1 MFGFLFGSK
10 HKRVINRISKT
21 VDQINSL
28 ESSLEQLNADDL
40 LAKSNEL
47 RDQVRSGEALE
58 KVLPQAFALVR
69 ESSKRNLGLRHYD
82 CQLVGGVILNEGKIA
97 EMATGEGK
105 TLVATLPCYLNALTG
120 KGVYVITVNEYLAER
135 DANWMR
141 PLFEGLGLTVS
152 HVVPNQSFEEKK
164 NAYQA
169 DVVYITNNE
178 AGFDYLRDNMA
189 MDKAH
194 KMQKDLFFAVVDE
207 VDSILIDEARTPL
220 VISGVA
226 EDNSEI
232 YKKIGQII
240 PRLKQEEF
248 DLETGDVFVEGDF
261 QIDEKVR
268 SAELTEKGHENV
280 ERLLVHNGL
289 LKEDDSL
296 YASENLKLLN
306 MVQSSLRAFN
316 LFEKNTDYLV
326 QNGQVVLIDTNT
338 GRALPG
344 RRLSDGV
351 HQALELKENVNIQ
364 VESQTLAST
373 TFQNFFRLFD
383 KLSGMTGT
391 AETEAQEFEEIYSLE
406 TIVIPT
412 NLPMIRD
419 DKEDKIYLTLE
430 EKYDALVEEIEKI
443 NSTGAPILVGTIS
456 VETSELISSKLKQR
470 KIEHNVLNA
479 KQHEREA
486 EIISQAG
493 AQNAVTIATN
503 MAGRGTDIVLG
514 GNEKDASFREKVLS
528 LEGLHVIGTERHE
541 SRRVDNQ
548 LRGRSGRQGDPGSSQ
563 FFLSLEDSLMKI
575 FAPERVKNLMQSIGG
590 MKKGESIE
598 HRMLTGAIERAQ
610 RRVEG
615 RNFDLR
621 KRILEFDDVL
631 NEQRQVIY
639 SQREEI
645 LQEDDLTELIDSMRF
660 NEIADLVY
668 SFLPPSS
675 VESQWQ
681 TDKLKNSLSSD
692 FAFEFDPAQFL
703 DDEKNNQDTLIDEI
717 VSQLKNKY
725 LEKRIEYSE
734 VLPGLEK
741 QIVLQVIDISWKNH
755 INALEYLRQN
765 IGFRSYA
772 GKDPRLEYKRE
783 AFEMFEGLLTNIN
796 SEAIKFLSKIQINKE
811 EQTAQESSVIKNTI
825 SHKEEI
831 QSAFDSPQEQVN
843 KNKSEPNEEFSGNR
857 RMRRLQAK
865 AKRKKKI
872 DYERS

>member
-28 ESSLEQLNADDL
+28 EPSLEQLNADDL

-430 EKYDALVEEIEKI
+430 EKYDALVEEIEQI

-528 LEGLHVIGTERHE
+528 LGGLHVIGTERHE

-692 FAFEFDPAQFL
+692 FAFEFDPVQFL

-796 SEAIKFLSKIQINKE
+796 AEAIKFLSKIQINKE

-865 AKRKKKI
+865 AKRKKRK
-872 DYERS
+872 

>member
-28 ESSLEQLNADDL
+28 EPSLEQLNADDL

-528 LEGLHVIGTERHE
+528 LGGLHVIGTERHE

-783 AFEMFEGLLTNIN
+783 AFEMFEGLLTSIN
-796 SEAIKFLSKIQINKE
+796 AEAIKFLSKIQINKE

-843 KNKSEPNEEFSGNR
+843 KNKSESNEEFSGNR

-865 AKRKKKI
+865 AKRKKRK
-872 DYERS
+872 

>member
-28 ESSLEQLNADDL
+28 ESSFEQLNADDL

-47 RDQVRSGEALE
+47 KDQVRSGEALE

-82 CQLVGGVILNEGKIA
+82 CQLVGGVILNEGRIA

-248 DLETGDVFVEGDF
+248 DLETGDVFTEGDF

-419 DKEDKIYLTLE
+419 DKDDKIYLTLE
-430 EKYDALVEEIEKI
+430 EKYDALVEEIEQI

-528 LEGLHVIGTERHE
+528 LGGLHVIGTERHE

-660 NEIADLVY
+660 NEISDLVY

-692 FAFEFDPAQFL
+692 FAFEFDPVQFL
-703 DDEKNNQDTLIDEI
+703 DDEKNNQDNLIDEI

-796 SEAIKFLSKIQINKE
+796 AEAIKFLSKIQINKE
-811 EQTAQESSVIKNTI
+811 EQPTQESSVIKNTI

-865 AKRKKKI
+865 AKRKKRK
-872 DYERS
+872 

>member
-514 GNEKDASFREKVLS
+514 GNEKDASSREKVLS

-865 AKRKKKI
+865 AKRKKRK
-872 DYERS
+872 

>member
-1 MFGFLFGSK
+1 M
-10 HKRVINRISKT
+10 
-21 VDQINSL
+21 
-28 ESSLEQLNADDL
+28 
-40 LAKSNEL
+40 
-47 RDQVRSGEALE
+47 
-58 KVLPQAFALVR
+58 
-69 ESSKRNLGLRHYD
+69 
-82 CQLVGGVILNEGKIA
+82 
-97 EMATGEGK
+97 
-105 TLVATLPCYLNALTG
+105 
-120 KGVYVITVNEYLAER
+120 
-135 DANWMR
+135 
-141 PLFEGLGLTVS
+141 
-152 HVVPNQSFEEKK
+152 
-164 NAYQA
+164 A

-528 LEGLHVIGTERHE
+528 LGGLHVIGTERHE

-865 AKRKKKI
+865 AKRKKRK
-872 DYERS
+872 

>member
-28 ESSLEQLNADDL
+28 ESSFEQLNADDL

-47 RDQVRSGEALE
+47 KDQVRSGEALE

-248 DLETGDVFVEGDF
+248 DLETGDVFIEGDF

-419 DKEDKIYLTLE
+419 DKDDKIYLTLE

-443 NSTGAPILVGTIS
+443 NSSGAPILVGTIS

-528 LEGLHVIGTERHE
+528 LGGLHVIGTERHE

-660 NEIADLVY
+660 NEISDLVY

-692 FAFEFDPAQFL
+692 FAFEFDPVQFL
-703 DDEKNNQDTLIDEI
+703 DDEKNNQDNLIDEI

-796 SEAIKFLSKIQINKE
+796 AEAIKFLSKIQINKE
-811 EQTAQESSVIKNTI
+811 EQPTQESSVIKNTI

-865 AKRKKKI
+865 AKRKKRK
-872 DYERS
+872 

>member
-47 RDQVRSGEALE
+47 RDKVRSGEALE

-528 LEGLHVIGTERHE
+528 LGGLHVIGTERHE

-865 AKRKKKI
+865 AKRKKRK
-872 DYERS
+872 

>member
-430 EKYDALVEEIEKI
+430 EKYDALVEEIEQI

-493 AQNAVTIATN
+493 TQNAVTIATN

-514 GNEKDASFREKVLS
+514 GNEKDASCREKVLS

-796 SEAIKFLSKIQINKE
+796 AEAIKFLSKIQINKE

-825 SHKEEI
+825 SHKEEV

-865 AKRKKKI
+865 AKRKKRK
-872 DYERS
+872 

>member
-28 ESSLEQLNADDL
+28 ESSFEQLNADDL

-47 RDQVRSGEALE
+47 KDQVRSGEALE

-82 CQLVGGVILNEGKIA
+82 CQLVGGVILNEGRIA

-248 DLETGDVFVEGDF
+248 DLETGDVFTEGDF

-430 EKYDALVEEIEKI
+430 EKYDALVEEIEQI

-528 LEGLHVIGTERHE
+528 LGGLHVIGTERHE

-692 FAFEFDPAQFL
+692 FAFEFDPVQFL
-703 DDEKNNQDTLIDEI
+703 DDEKNNQDNLIDEI

-796 SEAIKFLSKIQINKE
+796 AEAIKFLSKIQINKE
-811 EQTAQESSVIKNTI
+811 EQPTQESSVIKNTI

-865 AKRKKKI
+865 AKRKKRK
-872 DYERS
+872 

>member
-28 ESSLEQLNADDL
+28 ESSFEQLNADDL

-248 DLETGDVFVEGDF
+248 DLETGDVFTEGDF

-419 DKEDKIYLTLE
+419 DKDDKIYLTLE
-430 EKYDALVEEIEKI
+430 EKYDALVEEIETI

-528 LEGLHVIGTERHE
+528 LGGLHVIGTERHE

-660 NEIADLVY
+660 NEISDLVY

-692 FAFEFDPAQFL
+692 FAFEFDPVQFL
-703 DDEKNNQDTLIDEI
+703 DDEKNNQDNLIDEI

-796 SEAIKFLSKIQINKE
+796 AEAIKFLSKIQINKE
-811 EQTAQESSVIKNTI
+811 EQPTQESSVIKNTI

-865 AKRKKKI
+865 AKRKKRK
-872 DYERS
+872 

>member
-28 ESSLEQLNADDL
+28 EPSLEQLNADDL

-58 KVLPQAFALVR
+58 KLLPQAFALVR

-430 EKYDALVEEIEKI
+430 EKYDALVEEIEQI

-514 GNEKDASFREKVLS
+514 GNEEDASFREKVLS
-528 LEGLHVIGTERHE
+528 LGGLHVIGTERHE

-796 SEAIKFLSKIQINKE
+796 AEAIKFLSKIQINKE

-831 QSAFDSPQEQVN
+831 QSAFDSPQEQIN

-865 AKRKKKI
+865 AKRKKRK
-872 DYERS
+872 

>member
-28 ESSLEQLNADDL
+28 ESSFEQLNADDL

-47 RDQVRSGEALE
+47 KDQVRSGEALE

-226 EDNSEI
+226 EDNSET

-419 DKEDKIYLTLE
+419 DKDDKIYLTLE
-430 EKYDALVEEIEKI
+430 EKYDALVEEIETI

-514 GNEKDASFREKVLS
+514 GNEKDASYREKVLS
-528 LEGLHVIGTERHE
+528 LGGLHVIGTERHE

-692 FAFEFDPAQFL
+692 FAFEFDPVQFL

-811 EQTAQESSVIKNTI
+811 EQPTQESSVIKNTI

-843 KNKSEPNEEFSGNR
+843 KNKSEPNEELSGNR

-865 AKRKKKI
+865 AKRKKRK
-872 DYERS
+872 

>member
-528 LEGLHVIGTERHE
+528 LGGLHVIGTERHE

-681 TDKLKNSLSSD
+681 TDKLKNALSSD

-865 AKRKKKI
+865 AKRKKRK
-872 DYERS
+872 

>member
-248 DLETGDVFVEGDF
+248 DLETGDVFIEGDF

-528 LEGLHVIGTERHE
+528 LGGLHVIGTERHE

-811 EQTAQESSVIKNTI
+811 EQTAQESSVMKNTI

-865 AKRKKKI
+865 AKRKKRK
-872 DYERS
+872 

>member
-28 ESSLEQLNADDL
+28 EPSLEQLNADDL

-248 DLETGDVFVEGDF
+248 DLETGDIFVEGDF

-430 EKYDALVEEIEKI
+430 EKYDALVEEIEQI

-528 LEGLHVIGTERHE
+528 LGGLHVIGTERHE

-660 NEIADLVY
+660 NEISDLVY
-668 SFLPPSS
+668 SFLQPSS

-865 AKRKKKI
+865 AKRKKRK
-872 DYERS
+872 

>member
-10 HKRVINRISKT
+10 HKRVISRISKT

-28 ESSLEQLNADDL
+28 ETSLEKLNTDDL

-47 RDQVRSGEALE
+47 RDQIRLGETLE
-58 KVLPQAFALVR
+58 KVLPQAYALVR

-141 PLFEGLGLTVS
+141 PLYEGLGLTVG
-152 HVVPNQSFEEKK
+152 HVIPNQSFEEKK

-189 MDKAH
+189 MDSAH

-220 VISGVA
+220 VISGIA

-240 PRLKQEEF
+240 PRLKKEEF
-248 DLETGDVFVEGDF
+248 DLESGDIFVEGDF

-306 MVQSSLRAFN
+306 MVQSTLRAFN

-351 HQALELKENVNIQ
+351 HQALELRENVNIQ

-391 AETEAQEFEEIYSLE
+391 AVTEAQEFEEIYSLE

-456 VETSELISSKLKQR
+456 VETSELISNKLGQK
-470 KIEHNVLNA
+470 KIKHNVLNA

-493 AQNAVTIATN
+493 AENAVTIATN

-514 GNEKDASFREKVLS
+514 GNENEASYREKVL
-528 LEGLHVIGTERHE
+528 LLGGLHVIGTERHE

-660 NEIADLVY
+660 NEISDLVY
-668 SFLPPSS
+668 LFLPPSS

-681 TDKLKNSLSSD
+681 TDKLKNALSSD

-725 LEKRIEYSE
+725 LDKRIEYSE

-741 QIVLQVIDISWKNH
+741 QIILQVIDISWKNH

-796 SEAIKFLSKIQINKE
+796 AEAIKFLSKVQINKE
-811 EQTAQESSVIKNTI
+811 EKATQTSSIIKNTI

-843 KNKSEPNEEFSGNR
+843 KNKSEQNEEFSGNR

-865 AKRKKKI
+865 AKRKK
-872 DYERS
+872 RR

>member
-47 RDQVRSGEALE
+47 KDQVRSGEALE

-419 DKEDKIYLTLE
+419 DKDDKIYLTLE
-430 EKYDALVEEIEKI
+430 EKYDALVEEIETI

-528 LEGLHVIGTERHE
+528 LGGLHVIGTERHE

-660 NEIADLVY
+660 NEISDLVY
-668 SFLPPSS
+668 SFLQPSS

-692 FAFEFDPAQFL
+692 FAFEFDPVQFL
-703 DDEKNNQDTLIDEI
+703 DDEKNNQDNLIDEI

-796 SEAIKFLSKIQINKE
+796 AEAIKFLSKIQINKE
-811 EQTAQESSVIKNTI
+811 EQPTQESSVIKNTI

-865 AKRKKKI
+865 AKRKKRK
-872 DYERS
+872 

>member
-28 ESSLEQLNADDL
+28 ESSFEQLNADDL

-47 RDQVRSGEALE
+47 KDQVRTGEALE

-248 DLETGDVFVEGDF
+248 DLETGDVFTEGDF

-419 DKEDKIYLTLE
+419 DKDDKIYLTLE
-430 EKYDALVEEIEKI
+430 EKYDALVEEIETI

-528 LEGLHVIGTERHE
+528 LGGLHVIGTERHE

-660 NEIADLVY
+660 NEISDLVY

-692 FAFEFDPAQFL
+692 FAFEFDPVQFL
-703 DDEKNNQDTLIDEI
+703 DDEKNNQDNLINEI

-796 SEAIKFLSKIQINKE
+796 AEAIKFLSKIQINKE

-865 AKRKKKI
+865 AKRKKRK
-872 DYERS
+872 

>member
-28 ESSLEQLNADDL
+28 ESSFEQLNADDL

-47 RDQVRSGEALE
+47 KDQVRSGEALE

-248 DLETGDVFVEGDF
+248 DLETGDVFTEGDF

-430 EKYDALVEEIEKI
+430 EKYDALVEEIETI

-528 LEGLHVIGTERHE
+528 LGGLHVIGTERHE

-660 NEIADLVY
+660 NEISDLVY
-668 SFLPPSS
+668 SFLQPSS

-692 FAFEFDPAQFL
+692 FAFEFDPVQFL
-703 DDEKNNQDTLIDEI
+703 DDEKNNQDNLIDEI

-843 KNKSEPNEEFSGNR
+843 KNKSEPNEELSGNR

-865 AKRKKKI
+865 AKRKKRK
-872 DYERS
+872 

>member
-28 ESSLEQLNADDL
+28 EPSLEQLNADDL

-47 RDQVRSGEALE
+47 RNQVRSGEALE
-58 KVLPQAFALVR
+58 KLLPQAFALVR

-430 EKYDALVEEIEKI
+430 EKYDALVEEIEQI

-514 GNEKDASFREKVLS
+514 GNEEDASFREKVLS
-528 LEGLHVIGTERHE
+528 LGGLHVIGTERHE

-796 SEAIKFLSKIQINKE
+796 AEAIKFLSKIQINKE

-865 AKRKKKI
+865 AKRKKRK
-872 DYERS
+872 

>member
-843 KNKSEPNEEFSGNR
+843 KNKSESNEEFSGNR

-865 AKRKKKI
+865 AKRKKRK
-872 DYERS
+872 

>member
-47 RDQVRSGEALE
+47 RDKVRSGEALE

-528 LEGLHVIGTERHE
+528 LGGLHVIGTERHE

-811 EQTAQESSVIKNTI
+811 EQSAQESSVIKNTI

-865 AKRKKKI
+865 AKRKKRK
-872 DYERS
+872 

>member
-58 KVLPQAFALVR
+58 KLLPQAFALVR

-675 VESQWQ
+675 VESQ
-681 TDKLKNSLSSD
+681 
-692 FAFEFDPAQFL
+692 
-703 DDEKNNQDTLIDEI
+703 
-717 VSQLKNKY
+717 
-725 LEKRIEYSE
+725 
-734 VLPGLEK
+734 
-741 QIVLQVIDISWKNH
+741 
-755 INALEYLRQN
+755 
-765 IGFRSYA
+765 
-772 GKDPRLEYKRE
+772 
-783 AFEMFEGLLTNIN
+783 
-796 SEAIKFLSKIQINKE
+796 
-811 EQTAQESSVIKNTI
+811 
-825 SHKEEI
+825 
-831 QSAFDSPQEQVN
+831 
-843 KNKSEPNEEFSGNR
+843 
-857 RMRRLQAK
+857 
-865 AKRKKKI
+865 
-872 DYERS
+872 

>member
-28 ESSLEQLNADDL
+28 EPSLEQLNADDL

-430 EKYDALVEEIEKI
+430 EKYDALVEEIEQI

-470 KIEHNVLNA
+470 KIDHNVLNA

-514 GNEKDASFREKVLS
+514 GNEEDASFREKVLS
-528 LEGLHVIGTERHE
+528 LGGLHVIGTERHE

-796 SEAIKFLSKIQINKE
+796 AEAIKFLSKIQINKE

-831 QSAFDSPQEQVN
+831 QSAFDSPQEQIN

-865 AKRKKKI
+865 AKRKKRK
-872 DYERS
+872 

>member
-28 ESSLEQLNADDL
+28 ESSFEQLNADDL

-47 RDQVRSGEALE
+47 KDQVRSGEALE

-69 ESSKRNLGLRHYD
+69 ESSNRNLGLRHYD
-82 CQLVGGVILNEGKIA
+82 CQLVGGVILNEGTIA

-248 DLETGDVFVEGDF
+248 DLETGDIFVEGDF

-419 DKEDKIYLTLE
+419 DKDDKIYLTLE
-430 EKYDALVEEIEKI
+430 EKYDALVEEIETI

-528 LEGLHVIGTERHE
+528 LGGLHVIGTERHE

-660 NEIADLVY
+660 NEISDLVY
-668 SFLPPSS
+668 SFLQPSS

-692 FAFEFDPAQFL
+692 FAFEFDPVQFL
-703 DDEKNNQDTLIDEI
+703 DDEKNNQDNLIDEI

-811 EQTAQESSVIKNTI
+811 EQPTQESSVIKNTI

-865 AKRKKKI
+865 AKRKKRK
-872 DYERS
+872 

>member
-528 LEGLHVIGTERHE
+528 LGGLHVIGTERHE

-692 FAFEFDPAQFL
+692 FAFEFDPVQFL

-811 EQTAQESSVIKNTI
+811 QQTAQESSVIKNTI

-865 AKRKKKI
+865 AKRKKRK
-872 DYERS
+872 

>member
-28 ESSLEQLNADDL
+28 EPSLEQLNADDL

-47 RDQVRSGEALE
+47 RDKVRSGEALE

-528 LEGLHVIGTERHE
+528 LGGLHVIGTERHE

-725 LEKRIEYSE
+725 LEKRIEYNE

-796 SEAIKFLSKIQINKE
+796 AEAIKFLSKIQINKE

-865 AKRKKKI
+865 AKRKKRK
-872 DYERS
+872 

>member
-10 HKRVINRISKT
+10 HKRVISRISKT

-28 ESSLEQLNADDL
+28 ETSLEKLNTDDL
-40 LAKSNEL
+40 LTKSNEL
-47 RDQVRSGEALE
+47 KDQIRSGETLE
-58 KVLPQAFALVR
+58 NLLPQAYALVR

-141 PLFEGLGLTVS
+141 PLYEGLGLTVG
-152 HVVPNQSFEEKK
+152 HVIPNQSFEEKK

-189 MDKAH
+189 MDSAH

-220 VISGVA
+220 VISGIA

-240 PRLKQEEF
+240 PRLKKEEF
-248 DLETGDVFVEGDF
+248 DLESGDIFVEGDF

-306 MVQSSLRAFN
+306 MVQSTLRAFN

-351 HQALELKENVNIQ
+351 HQALELRENVNIQ

-391 AETEAQEFEEIYSLE
+391 AVTEAQEFEEIYSLE

-456 VETSELISSKLKQR
+456 VETSELISNKLEQK

-493 AQNAVTIATN
+493 AENAVTIATN

-514 GNEKDASFREKVLS
+514 GNENEVSYREKVLS
-528 LEGLHVIGTERHE
+528 LGGLHVIGTERHE

-660 NEIADLVY
+660 NEISDLVY
-668 SFLPPSS
+668 LFLPPSS

-681 TDKLKNSLSSD
+681 TDKLKNALSSD

-725 LEKRIEYSE
+725 LDKRIEYSE

-796 SEAIKFLSKIQINKE
+796 AEAIKFLSKVQINRE
-811 EQTAQESSVIKNTI
+811 EKAAQASSIIKNTI

-843 KNKSEPNEEFSGNR
+843 KNKSEQNEEFSGNR

-865 AKRKKKI
+865 AKRKK
-872 DYERS
+872 RR

>member
-261 QIDEKVR
+261 QIDEKAR

-528 LEGLHVIGTERHE
+528 LGGLHVIGTERHE

-796 SEAIKFLSKIQINKE
+796 AEAIKFLSKIQINKE

-865 AKRKKKI
+865 AKRKKRK
-872 DYERS
+872 

>member
-10 HKRVINRISKT
+10 HKRVISRISKT

-28 ESSLEQLNADDL
+28 ETSLEKLNTDDL
-40 LAKSNEL
+40 LTKSNEL
-47 RDQVRSGEALE
+47 KDQIRSGETLE
-58 KVLPQAFALVR
+58 NLLPQAYALVR

-141 PLFEGLGLTVS
+141 PLYEGLGLTVG
-152 HVVPNQSFEEKK
+152 HVIPNQSFEEKK

-189 MDKAH
+189 MDSAH

-220 VISGVA
+220 VISGIA

-240 PRLKQEEF
+240 PRLKKEEF
-248 DLETGDVFVEGDF
+248 DLESGDIFVEGDF

-306 MVQSSLRAFN
+306 MVQSTLRAFN

-351 HQALELKENVNIQ
+351 HQALELRENVNIQ

-391 AETEAQEFEEIYSLE
+391 AVTEAQEFEEIYSLE

-456 VETSELISSKLKQR
+456 VETSELISNKLEQK

-493 AQNAVTIATN
+493 AENAVTIATN

-514 GNEKDASFREKVLS
+514 GNENKVSYREKVLS
-528 LEGLHVIGTERHE
+528 LGGLHVIGTERHE

-660 NEIADLVY
+660 NEISDLVY
-668 SFLPPSS
+668 LFLPPSS

-681 TDKLKNSLSSD
+681 TDKLKNALSSD

-725 LEKRIEYSE
+725 LDKRIEYSE
-734 VLPGLEK
+734 VLPSLEK

-796 SEAIKFLSKIQINKE
+796 AEAIKFLSKVQINRE
-811 EQTAQESSVIKNTI
+811 EKAAQASSIIKNTI

-843 KNKSEPNEEFSGNR
+843 KNKSEQNEEFSGNR

-865 AKRKKKI
+865 AKRKK
-872 DYERS
+872 RR

>member
-28 ESSLEQLNADDL
+28 ESSFEQLNADDL

-47 RDQVRSGEALE
+47 KDQVRSGEALE

-248 DLETGDVFVEGDF
+248 DLETGDVFIEGDF

-419 DKEDKIYLTLE
+419 DKDDKIYLTLE
-430 EKYDALVEEIEKI
+430 EKYDALVEEIETI

-528 LEGLHVIGTERHE
+528 LGGLHVIGTERHE

-660 NEIADLVY
+660 NEISDLVY
-668 SFLPPSS
+668 SFLQPSS

-692 FAFEFDPAQFL
+692 FAFEFDPVQFL
-703 DDEKNNQDTLIDEI
+703 DDEKNNQDNLIDEI

-796 SEAIKFLSKIQINKE
+796 AEAIKFLSKIQINKE
-811 EQTAQESSVIKNTI
+811 EQPTQESSVIKNTI

-865 AKRKKKI
+865 AKRKKRK
-872 DYERS
+872 

>member
-10 HKRVINRISKT
+10 HKRAINRISKT

-82 CQLVGGVILNEGKIA
+82 CQLVGGVILNDGKIA

-514 GNEKDASFREKVLS
+514 GSEKDASFREKVLS
-528 LEGLHVIGTERHE
+528 LGGLHVIGTERHE

-725 LEKRIEYSE
+725 LEKRIEYRE

-796 SEAIKFLSKIQINKE
+796 AEAIKFLSKIQINKE

-865 AKRKKKI
+865 AKRKKRK
-872 DYERS
+872 

>member
-10 HKRVINRISKT
+10 HKRVINHISKT

-28 ESSLEQLNADDL
+28 EPSLEQLNADDL
-40 LAKSNEL
+40 LTKSNEL

-338 GRALPG
+338 GRALSG

-430 EKYDALVEEIEKI
+430 EKYDALVEEIEQI

-479 KQHEREA
+479 KQHESEA

-493 AQNAVTIATN
+493 AENAVTIATN

-528 LEGLHVIGTERHE
+528 LGGLHVIGTERHE

-796 SEAIKFLSKIQINKE
+796 AEAIKFLSKIQINKE

-865 AKRKKKI
+865 AKRKKRK
-872 DYERS
+872 

>member
-528 LEGLHVIGTERHE
+528 LGGLHVIGTERHE

-703 DDEKNNQDTLIDEI
+703 DDEKNNQNTLIDEI

-796 SEAIKFLSKIQINKE
+796 AEAIKFLSKIQINKE

-865 AKRKKKI
+865 AKRKKRK
-872 DYERS
+872 

>member
-1 MFGFLFGSK
+1 
-10 HKRVINRISKT
+10 
-21 VDQINSL
+21 
-28 ESSLEQLNADDL
+28 
-40 LAKSNEL
+40 
-47 RDQVRSGEALE
+47 
-58 KVLPQAFALVR
+58 
-69 ESSKRNLGLRHYD
+69 
-82 CQLVGGVILNEGKIA
+82 
-97 EMATGEGK
+97 MATGEGK

-178 AGFDYLRDNMA
+178 AGFDYLRDNMS

-194 KMQKDLFFAVVDE
+194 NMQKDLFFAVVDE

-528 LEGLHVIGTERHE
+528 LGGLHVIGTERHE

-703 DDEKNNQDTLIDEI
+703 EDEKNNQDTLIDEI

-796 SEAIKFLSKIQINKE
+796 AEAIKFLSKIQINKE
-811 EQTAQESSVIKNTI
+811 EQITQESSVIKNTI

-865 AKRKKKI
+865 AKRKKRK
-872 DYERS
+872 

>member
-10 HKRVINRISKT
+10 HKRVISRISKT

-28 ESSLEQLNADDL
+28 ETSLEKLNTDDL

-47 RDQVRSGEALE
+47 RDQIRLGETLE
-58 KVLPQAFALVR
+58 KVLPQAYALVR

-141 PLFEGLGLTVS
+141 PLYEGLGLTVG
-152 HVVPNQSFEEKK
+152 HVIPNQSFEEKK

-189 MDKAH
+189 MDSAH

-220 VISGVA
+220 VISGIA

-240 PRLKQEEF
+240 PRLKKEEF
-248 DLETGDVFVEGDF
+248 DLESGDIFVEGDF

-306 MVQSSLRAFN
+306 MVQSTLRAFN

-326 QNGQVVLIDTNT
+326 QNGQIVLIDTNT

-351 HQALELKENVNIQ
+351 HQALELRENVNIQ

-391 AETEAQEFEEIYSLE
+391 AVTEAQEFEEIYSLE

-456 VETSELISSKLKQR
+456 VETSELISNKLGQK

-493 AQNAVTIATN
+493 AENAVTIATN

-514 GNEKDASFREKVLS
+514 GNENEASYREKVL
-528 LEGLHVIGTERHE
+528 LLGGLHVIGTERHE

-660 NEIADLVY
+660 NEISDLVY
-668 SFLPPSS
+668 LFLPPSS

-681 TDKLKNSLSSD
+681 TDKLKNALSSD

-725 LEKRIEYSE
+725 LDKRIEYSE

-796 SEAIKFLSKIQINKE
+796 AEAIKFLSKVQINKE
-811 EQTAQESSVIKNTI
+811 EKATQTSSIIKNTI

-843 KNKSEPNEEFSGNR
+843 KNKSEQNEEFSGNR

-865 AKRKKKI
+865 AKRKK
-872 DYERS
+872 RR

>member
-514 GNEKDASFREKVLS
+514 GKEKDASFREKVLS
-528 LEGLHVIGTERHE
+528 LKGLHEIGTERHE

-865 AKRKKKI
+865 AKRKKRK
-872 DYERS
+872 

>member
-28 ESSLEQLNADDL
+28 ESSLELLNADDL

-47 RDQVRSGEALE
+47 RDQVRSGEVLE
-58 KVLPQAFALVR
+58 KVLPQAYALVR

-338 GRALPG
+338 GRALSG

-430 EKYDALVEEIEKI
+430 EKYDALVEEIEQI

-479 KQHEREA
+479 KQHESEA

-493 AQNAVTIATN
+493 AENAVTIATN

-528 LEGLHVIGTERHE
+528 LGGLHVIGTERHE

-796 SEAIKFLSKIQINKE
+796 AEAIKFLSKIQINKE

-865 AKRKKKI
+865 AKRKKRK
-872 DYERS
+872 

>member
-514 GNEKDASFREKVLS
+514 GKEKDASFREKVLS

-865 AKRKKKI
+865 AKRKKRK
-872 DYERS
+872 